1 MGNGKTSMP
10 QNGSKAMTEEQ
21 ELRLF
26 LYIFCN
32 RNIQEAQMA
41 YNFIVGNFDIDKNPL
56 MWRSRFSLT
65 AFEGSENFPHL
76 LYAPLAQLYRAMV
89 S

>member
-26 LYIFCN
+26 LYVYCKG
-32 RNIQEAQMA
+32 NIVDAQLA
-41 YNFIVGNFDIDKNPL
+41 YNFIVGSNVPKGSDFDIDKI
-56 MWRSRFSLT
+56 RSCEGHGSL
-65 AFEGSENFPHL
+65 
-76 LYAPLAQLYRAMV
+76 
-89 S
+89 

>member
-26 LYIFCN
+26 LYIFCDGD
-32 RNIQEAQMA
+32 IVEAQMA
-41 YNFIVGNFDIDKNPL
+41 YNFIVGNNVPKGSDFVPKGSDFDIDKI
-56 MWRSRFSLT
+56 RSCEGHGSL
-65 AFEGSENFPHL
+65 
-76 LYAPLAQLYRAMV
+76 
-89 S
+89 